1 MGKEEK
7 RVKERIGGEVEG
19 KRRRRRGGGGRDYY
33 NRRVANT
40 RKAQPNTAGFEN
52 ERGSHKTKKAATSSI

>member
-1 MGKEEK
+1 MWGEKGKERVGKEEK

-33 NRRVANT
+33 NRRVVNI
-40 RKAQPNTAGFEN
+40 RKV
-52 ERGSHKTKKAATSSI
+52 